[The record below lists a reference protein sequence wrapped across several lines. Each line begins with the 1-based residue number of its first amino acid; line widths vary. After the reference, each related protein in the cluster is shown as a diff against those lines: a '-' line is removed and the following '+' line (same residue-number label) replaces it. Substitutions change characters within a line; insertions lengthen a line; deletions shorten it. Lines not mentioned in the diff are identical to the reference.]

1 MNLSELSTHQILAP
15 LTIEQIEITLVAL
28 NSLYE
33 RQARKARRKEEA
45 RTKKTIID
53 LTKVQETIQLV
64 GLSLNMKRGSLNEA
78 VASSAGLGTVSQA
91 TNNTGH
97 DGLSGTVGE
106 ETVSP

>member
-1 MNLSELSTHQILAP
+1 MNLSELTTEQMLAP
-15 LTIEQIEITLVAL
+15 LTIEQIEIILVAL

-33 RQARKARRKEEA
+33 RQTRKARRKEEA

-53 LTKVQETIQLV
+53 LTKMQETIQLV
-64 GLSLNMKRGSLNEA
+64 GLLLNMKRGSINEA
-78 VASSAGLGTVSQA
+78 VAASGGITQA

-106 ETVSP
+106 ETASP